1 MAVLRKL
8 NIEINLT
15 GDGDK
20 ELRAWIKD
28 LVDARKEGVSMSGGI
43 DQMEKE
49 MIDAARQIGL
59 TRDQL
64 KQMADATRKTKE
76 IEAFGNKYGFAM
88 SEIQSK
94 IRDTR
99 SAVDGLS
106 TAMTALAAVGI
117 GSKLLGSAGEM
128 SKLAQKTEDLAVS
141 LKVMLGDAGLAKK
154 TLGQFKEFA
163 DISPFEPGPVN
174 EAGLAMLQ
182 YGINAKDVI
191 QNMQMVGDVASG
203 TGKDFKDLASLF
215 GKAFALKKVDNE
227 MLQQVPVLYGE
238 IAKQMG
244 KTETQVF
251 DMASKGQV
259 SFDVMQKAFKSLTSE
274 GGRYYKMMDE
284 RSKTTSGVLSTF
296 SGNVDSVKIS
306 IGEMINEA
314 LRPAAEAGNIFLGWL
329 LKTPWAMAVLKV
341 AILALT
347 PVAVL
352 FFGSVLY
359 KAIQTMGL
367 LKLETLKFAASMAV
381 AFLPVYLVIAI
392 IMALILVFEDLWVW
406 MNGGESL
413 LGGWINKG
421 GVLGNVIKVLTA
433 PMRLLVWVVKDLWAA
448 FSGGPSVLAGVFA
461 KVKAFF
467 VSILDFFKKY
477 GKYFIMAIFPVS
489 AIYFYWDQIVAFF
502 TAMPGRIV
510 AFFSALPG
518 KIMAVLSGLKSQLKE
533 YFMGLAP
540 DWAIKLLG
548 VKSEE
553 KQEVEARA
561 GGGPVSGG
569 KPYLVGENGP
579 ELFVPTGDGSIV
591 PGGNSGGTKG
601 GAGGGIT
608 ISPVLNFYGPAN
620 REDAATIADKVQK
633 AIKDCI
639 PAVRGMLGLEAV

>member
-8 NIEINLT
+8 NTEINLS

-76 IEAFGNKYGFAM
+76 VEAFSSKYGFAM
-88 SEIQSK
+88 SDIQAKSREAK
-94 IRDTR
+94 GAVNNLA
-99 SAVDGLS
+99 SAV
-106 TAMTALAAVGI
+106 TALAAVGI
-117 GSKLLGSAGEM
+117 GAKLLGTAGEM
-128 SKLAQKTEDLAVS
+128 LSIAGKYEQTAVS
-141 LKVMLGDAGLAKK
+141 FEVMLGSAEK
-154 TLGQFKEFA
+154 
-163 DISPFEPGPVN
+163 
-174 EAGLAMLQ
+174 
-182 YGINAKDVI
+182 AKDVLK
-191 QNMQMVGDVASG
+191 QVNEFSTVTPYSPEESTDSARALLAMGLEAKDLTKTLQKVGDVASMANMPLKDLA
-203 TGKDFKDLASLF
+203 TIYGKNLASGVVQMEDLNQIAERGIPIMQELSKQFFGNPNQVKQVRELSSKGAISFKDLEL
-215 GKAFALKKVDNE
+215 AFTN
-227 MLQQVPVLYGE
+227 M
-238 IAKQMG
+238 
-244 KTETQVF
+244 
-251 DMASKGQV
+251 
-259 SFDVMQKAFKSLTSE
+259 TSE
-274 GGRYYKMMDE
+274 GGKAFKMME
-284 RSKTTSGVLSTF
+284 KQSATYNGLMSTLG
-296 SGNVDSVKIS
+296 GNVGEVKRQTGMM
-306 IGEMINEA
+306 IGDA
-314 LRPAAEAGNIFLGWL
+314 LKPLLELLVQFTGWL
-329 LKTPWAMAVLKV
+329 TGNETAMTVLKV
-341 AILALT
+341 ALLIIVPAIGVLLVGAVIIAT
-347 PVAVL
+347 IAFFDMAIAVL
-352 FFGSVLY
+352 
-359 KAIQTMGL
+359 
-367 LKLETLKFAASMAV
+367 AATWPFMLIAV
-381 AFLPVYLVIAI
+381 G
-392 IMALILVFEDLWVW
+392 IMALIIVIEDLYTWIT
-406 MNGGESL
+406 GGES
-413 LGGWINKG
+413 
-421 GVLGNVIKVLTA
+421 VIGSWLESTFGAIPEVI
-433 PMRLLVWVVKDLWAA
+433 
-448 FSGGPSVLAGVFA
+448 SGVFA

-467 VSILDFFKKY
+467 VSVLDFFKQY

-502 TAMPGRIV
+502 TSMPGKIV

-518 KIMAVLSGLKSQLKE
+518 KIMAALSGLKSQLKE

-540 DWAIKLLG
+540 DWAIKLFG
-548 VKSEE
+548 IKNDE
-553 KQEVEARA
+553 KQDVEARA

-601 GAGGGIT
+601 GAAGGIT